1 MRRSGPS
8 STRSRYQYPTALPGL
23 RAELMCPPSPNARGH
38 RSAGDTRRADGK
50 FRRKSPEPRC
60 GCTARFGCVRSS
72 KIARLR
78 IQLMHS
84 RRHFRFLGIVII
96 AMPATMCA
104 PQPPAQAPPRPA
116 QATQAGRDGNRAPDY
131 PVRPPAPPEQVAHG
145 EQVFKSNCSFCHGSD
160 ARGGE
165 TGPNLVRA
173 QVVLA
178 DQQGELITPIVQ
190 NGLPAQGMPKL
201 ALSAAD
207 IAAIAAWL
215 HSQPL
220 SDRGAPSTLDIL
232 VGNAKEG
239 KAYFNGAGHCTQ
251 CHSVTGDLAGI
262 GARYEPKMIQNL
274 IVSGGSGRSFGR
286 LPAGFAPPKV
296 PPTTVTVTLPSG
308 QTTTGDLD
316 HISAFVVAL
325 REPDGRYRSF
335 ARHDSVPKVVVTN
348 PLQWH
353 IDRLPRWRDADI
365 HDLTAYLVT
374 LK

>member
-1 MRRSGPS
+1 MRIRP
-8 STRSRYQYPTALPGL
+8 
-23 RAELMCPPSPNARGH
+23 
-38 RSAGDTRRADGK
+38 
-50 FRRKSPEPRC
+50 
-60 GCTARFGCVRSS
+60 
-72 KIARLR
+72 
-78 IQLMHS
+78 MHS
-84 RRHFRFLGIVII
+84 RGPLRFLGSVII
-96 AMPATMCA
+96 ACAAAMSAAQSPAQVPVRATPAT
-104 PQPPAQAPPRPA
+104 P
-116 QATQAGRDGNRAPDY
+116 AGRGERAPDY

-145 EQVFKSNCSFCHGSD
+145 QQVFKSNCSFCHGSD
-160 ARGGE
+160 GRGGE

-262 GARYEPKMIQNL
+262 DARYAPKTIQNR

-286 LPAGFAPPKV
+286 RPAGFAPPKV
-296 PPTTVTVTLPSG
+296 PPTTVPVPLPSG
-308 QTTTGDLD
+308 QTITGDLD

-325 REPDGRYRSF
+325 REPDGTYRSF
-335 ARHDSVPKVVVTN
+335 ARHDAIPKVLVTN
-348 PLQWH
+348 PLQSH
-353 IDRLPRWRDADI
+353 LEMLPKWRD
-365 HDLTAYLVT
+365 L
-374 LK
+374 